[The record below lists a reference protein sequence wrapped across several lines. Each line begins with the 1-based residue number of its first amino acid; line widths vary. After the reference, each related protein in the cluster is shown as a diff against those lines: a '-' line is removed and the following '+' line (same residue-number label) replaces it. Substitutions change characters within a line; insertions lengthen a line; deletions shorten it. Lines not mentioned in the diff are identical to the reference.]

1 MALRFCDSVSHYA
14 AANIT
19 QKWTGEGLTGPP
31 TLTIGTGRLA
41 GGSIHYAFGGTSGSR
56 WAFMTLD
63 NQQTWIIGHAFK
75 CDTLPA
81 GARVINGLRDAG
93 TNQVDVR
100 INNDGTLSVTRN
112 GTVLATGTTALSAA
126 TWYYI
131 EFKCKIDPTVGTYE
145 VRLNGSG
152 SAEISGSGANT
163 RNTANS
169 TANQPFVGS
178 QNAGTNWAADWCDIY
193 FCDTTG
199 STNNDFLGDVRVEAL
214 FPNGNGNSSQF
225 TGSDGNS
232 TDNYLLVD
240 ESTPNDDTDYV
251 EDSTVTD
258 KDTYAYTNPTPTTG
272 TVYGVQT
279 VPYARKTDAGTRSIR
294 ELARLSA
301 TEIDNGA
308 DITLSTSYLYY
319 PKVFE
324 TKPGGGAWT
333 LSDVSSAEFGYKVA
347 A

>member
-1 MALRFCDSVSHYA
+1 MALRFCDSFSHYVT
-14 AANIT
+14 ANIN
-19 QKWTGEGLTGPP
+19 QKWSTSAGC
-31 TLTIGTGRLA
+31 TIGSGDGRLA
-41 GGSIHYAFGGTSGSR
+41 GNALTNGLRTNYVQ
-56 WAFMTLD
+56 MNLD
-63 NQQTWIIGHAFK
+63 SQQTWVLGAAVKILSNNTIVRDLFMLFDSG
-75 CDTLPA
+75 TLHM
-81 GARVINGLRDAG
+81 
-93 TNQVDVR
+93 TMR
-100 INNDGTLSVTRN
+100 INSSGQLTATRN
-112 GTVLATGTTALSAA
+112 GTQLGSAGTTVLQVG
-126 TWYYI
+126 TWYYL
-131 EFKCKIDPTVGTYE
+131 EFKTLIDDTVGTYE
-145 VRLNGSG
+145 VRING
-152 SAEISGSGANT
+152 ATEISGTGQDT
-163 RNTANS
+163 RNAATA
-169 TANQPFVGS
+169 TANQIRFGNSSDPG
-178 QNAGTNWAADWCDIY
+178 NNGGAAYDDVYI
-193 FCDTTG
+193 CDTSG

-240 ESTPNDDTDYV
+240 ETSPNDDTDYV

-294 ELARLSA
+294 ELARLST